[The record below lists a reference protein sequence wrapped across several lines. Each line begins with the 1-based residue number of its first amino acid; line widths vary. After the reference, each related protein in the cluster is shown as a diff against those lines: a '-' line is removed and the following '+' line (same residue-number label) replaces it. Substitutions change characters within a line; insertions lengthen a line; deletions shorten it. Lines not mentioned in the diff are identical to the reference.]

1 MNKILLLL
9 MFFFSTYLYS
19 NVEQTDD
26 DDDISFNLIVEN
38 CNSCH
43 GWDANGI
50 ESLYSIKKL
59 SYEEF
64 IQSLLYYK
72 KNGSNSV
79 MKRILEVFSHEDIIR
94 LADFYYK
101 DKESE

>member
-9 MFFFSTYLYS
+9 IVFGFTYLYS
-19 NVEQTDD
+19 NVEQP

-50 ESLYSIKKL
+50 EGLYSIKKL

-72 KNGSNSV
+72 KNDSNSV
-79 MKRILEVFSHEDIIR
+79 MKRILEVFLYEDIIR

-101 DKESE
+101 DKENE

>member
-9 MFFFSTYLYS
+9 IVFGFSYLYS
-19 NVEQTDD
+19 NTEQAEDN
-26 DDDISFNLIVEN
+26 ISFNLIVEN

-50 ESLYSIKKL
+50 ENLYSIKKL

-64 IQSLLYYK
+64 IESLLYYK
-72 KNGSNSV
+72 KNDGNSV
-79 MKRILEVFSHEDIIR
+79 MKRILEVFSYEDIVR
-94 LADFYYK
+94 LADFYYIK
-101 DKESE
+101 KKSEQ